1 MATERQR
8 VANRRS
14 KSRIRRLLSELRY
27 YRELHKETQELF
39 LEYDIELNSVLDDIT
54 SIVVPV
60 SDTPAGSDET
70 QIVLSDNEPPT
81 TDPEFAHKN
90 QANDDSVESSKE
102 PKSAENL
109 APQWMKA
116 LFKKIAIET
125 HPDKL
130 QNRED
135 LSDFEKRE
143 REILYKKASSAIE
156 TVNKMILLE
165 TAYVL
170 EIFPSLSMKEQREI
184 VDEAL
189 LLEKNKIASY
199 HKLVS
204 WLWGENAGNTELRCK
219 LLIYVRSQIGLPQVD
234 KDVILKYIEAFEN
247 DDDLAEFK
255 NQYVKQKVNKKLYRK
270 IGEHPA
276 PSFTK
281 SRK

>member
-14 KSRIRRLLSELRY
+14 KSRIIRLLSELRY
-27 YRELHKETQELF
+27 YRELRKETQELF

-54 SIVVPV
+54 SIVVP
-60 SDTPAGSDET
+60 PADPPPNSDET
-70 QIVLSDNEPPT
+70 QIALKDNEPPSSES
-81 TDPEFAHKN
+81 EFEHKN
-90 QANDDSVESSKE
+90 QADNDSAESSKE

-156 TVNKMILLE
+156 TVDKMVLLE

-170 EIFPSLSMKEQREI
+170 EIFPSLSMKDQQEI

-189 LLEKNKIASY
+189 LHEKNKIASY

-204 WLWGENAGNTELRCK
+204 WLWGENAGNAELRCR
-219 LLIYVRSQIGLPQVD
+219 LLIYVRNHIGLPQVD
-234 KDVILKYIEAFEN
+234 KDVILKYVEAFEN
-247 DDDLAEFK
+247 DDDLTEFK
-255 NQYVKQKVNKKLYRK
+255 NQYVKQKVNKRLYRK